1 MLRPSMGQLRSRQ
14 LGVMQCTSL
23 MAAVVMVITASE
35 TWLTISPGFVTTS
48 IGKSGLIVQPSA
60 SESRVPMSYSSR
72 YSQYEGY
79 VHKRKPLPHLR
90 IRLDRWGVRH
100 WPFYRIKASFQKR
113 KAFRSARFLESL
125 GWWDPMKEF
134 DDPRFFKL
142 KADRICY
149 WLRKGAQ
156 PTDQV
161 ANLLDVAGIIRRT
174 GRFAKLGEWEW
185 RIPKNSGPDEPEG
198 WKYDG
203 PHLVTWNNE
212 PYIHHKKGHPH
223 SVKKV
228 RKLPLVERFGFQGYE
243 KVPIE
248 HEIITEPVAGTS
260 LLDSIT
266 NSELPIY

>member
-1 MLRPSMGQLRSRQ
+1 MG
-14 LGVMQCTSL
+14 
-23 MAAVVMVITASE
+23 
-35 TWLTISPGFVTTS
+35 
-48 IGKSGLIVQPSA
+48 
-60 SESRVPMSYSSR
+60 YSSR
-72 YSQYEGY
+72 YAQYEGY

-125 GWWDPMKEF
+125 GWYDPMKEF

-185 RIPKNSGPDEPEG
+185 RIPKKQWP
-198 WKYDG
+198 
-203 PHLVTWNNE
+203 
-212 PYIHHKKGHPH
+212 
-223 SVKKV
+223 
-228 RKLPLVERFGFQGYE
+228 R
-243 KVPIE
+243 
-248 HEIITEPVAGTS
+248 
-260 LLDSIT
+260 
-266 NSELPIY
+266 